1 MRMRM
6 DLGLKIK
13 KINDLM
19 YKFGNQELKK
29 IDLTFSQFHALVY
42 LEHCENGEATLKQ
55 LEAHFKVAQATMAG
69 IISRLECK
77 GYVKGRLAKND
88 KRVKVAALTPEG
100 KTFCE
105 KAKVGLHRFHHRL
118 EGLYTPEELNQ
129 FNDYLDRLYQELLED
144 QDPAGK
150 NEDE

>member
-1 MRMRM
+1 MLKLSVRRKQISKRKH
-6 DLGLKIK
+6 DADEDGLRAKIK

-77 GYVKGRLAKND
+77 GYVKGAWLK
-88 KRVKVAALTPEG
+88 
-100 KTFCE
+100 
-105 KAKVGLHRFHHRL
+105 
-118 EGLYTPEELNQ
+118 
-129 FNDYLDRLYQELLED
+129 
-144 QDPAGK
+144 
-150 NEDE
+150 